1 MDKEVEEVLK
11 GNCVVYPTSTLPAL
25 GCILTSES
33 LDRLYSIKK
42 RPKNMV
48 VSIGVANLEQ
58 ASKLVHLTNDLE
70 DFLAVFPEGSLTI
83 ILPAKKPLDNRLGG
97 EKIAIRILEN
107 KVAKKFIEKTGPLT
121 ATSANISGLEPLK
134 DCEMAAK
141 TLSSSENTISFLSGM
156 CSGGIPSTL
165 IAWYTVCKSPNGNE
179 IEVLREG
186 LVTEKE
192 ILEWWKKR
200 I

>member
-107 KVAKKFIEKTGPLT
+107 KVAKRFIGKTGPLT

>member
-42 RPKNMV
+42 RPNNMV

-141 TLSSSENTISFLSGM
+141 TLSSSENTISFLSGT

-186 LVTEKE
+186 LVTKKE

>member
-42 RPKNMV
+42 RPNNMV

-107 KVAKKFIEKTGPLT
+107 KVAKRFIGKTGPLT

-141 TLSSSENTISFLSGM
+141 TLSSSENTISFLSGT

>member
-1 MDKEVEEVLK
+1 LDKEVEEVLK

-33 LDRLYSIKK
+33 LDKLYSIKK
-42 RPKNMV
+42 RSNNMV

-58 ASKLVHLTNDLE
+58 ASELVHLTNDLE
-70 DFLAVFPEGSLTI
+70 EFLAAFPEGSLTI

-141 TLSSSENTISFLSGM
+141 TLSSSENTISFLSGT

-192 ILEWWKKR
+192 VLEWWKKR

>member
-1 MDKEVEEVLK
+1 MDKAVEEVLK

-33 LDRLYSIKK
+33 LDKLYSIKK
-42 RPKNMV
+42 RSNNMV

-58 ASKLVHLTNDLE
+58 ASELVHLTNDLE
-70 DFLAVFPEGSLTI
+70 EFLAAFPEGSLTI

-141 TLSSSENTISFLSGM
+141 TLSSSENTISFLSGT
-156 CSGGIPSTL
+156 CSGRIPSTL

-192 ILEWWKKR
+192 VLEWWKKR

>member
-107 KVAKKFIEKTGPLT
+107 KVAKRFIGKTGPLT

-141 TLSSSENTISFLSGM
+141 TLSSSENTISFLSGT

>member
-1 MDKEVEEVLK
+1 MDKVVEGVLK

-25 GCILTSES
+25 GCILTSKS
-33 LDRLYSIKK
+33 LDNLYNIKK
-42 RPKNMV
+42 RPNNMI
-48 VSIGVANLEQ
+48 VSIGVSNLQQ
-58 ASKLVHLTNDLE
+58 ASELVHLTNDLE
-70 DFLAVFPEGSLTI
+70 DFLSAFPEGSMTI
-83 ILPAKKPLDNRLGG
+83 ILPAKKPLDKRLGG
-97 EKIAIRILEN
+97 EKIAIRILAN
-107 KVAKKFIEKTGPLT
+107 PVAKEFIEKTGPLT
-121 ATSANISGLEPLK
+121 ATSANISGFEPLK

-141 TLSSSENTISFLSGM
+141 TLSSLENEILFLSGT
-156 CSGGIPSTL
+156 CSGGTPSTL

-186 LVTEKE
+186 LVKEKE

>member
-42 RPKNMV
+42 RPNNMV

-141 TLSSSENTISFLSGM
+141 TPVSYTHL
-156 CSGGIPSTL
+156 TL
-165 IAWYTVCKSPNGNE
+165 PTKA
-179 IEVLREG
+179 
-186 LVTEKE
+186 
-192 ILEWWKKR
+192 
-200 I
+200 

>member
-1 MDKEVEEVLK
+1 MEKEVNAVLN
-11 GNCVVYPTSTLPAL
+11 GNCIVYPTTTLPAL
-25 GCILTSES
+25 GCILTSKS
-33 LDRLYSIKK
+33 LDKLYSIKK
-42 RPKNMV
+42 RPSNMI
-48 VSIGVANLEQ
+48 VSIGVSDLNQ
-58 ASKLVHLTNDLE
+58 ASELVHLTTDLE
-70 DFLAVFPEGSLTI
+70 DFLSAFPEGSLTV
-83 ILPAKKPLDNRLGG
+83 ILPAIEPLDSRLGG
-97 EKIAIRILEN
+97 NRIAIRILAN
-107 KVAKKFIEKTGPLT
+107 PIAKKLVEKTGPLT
-121 ATSANISGLEPLK
+121 ATSANLSGFEPLK

-141 TLSSSENTISFLSGM
+141 TLSSSENEISFLSGT

-165 IAWYTVCKSPNGNE
+165 IAWYTVCKSPNDNE

>member
-1 MDKEVEEVLK
+1 LDKAVEEVLK

-33 LDRLYSIKK
+33 LDKLYSIKK
-42 RPKNMV
+42 RSNNMV

-58 ASKLVHLTNDLE
+58 ASELVHLTNDLE
-70 DFLAVFPEGSLTI
+70 EFLAAFPEGSLTI

-141 TLSSSENTISFLSGM
+141 TLSSSENTISFLSGT

-192 ILEWWKKR
+192 VLEWWKKR

>member
-1 MDKEVEEVLK
+1 MDKVVEGVLK

-25 GCILTSES
+25 GCILTSKS
-33 LDRLYSIKK
+33 LDNLYNIKK
-42 RPKNMV
+42 RPNNMI
-48 VSIGVANLEQ
+48 VSIGVSNLQQ
-58 ASKLVHLTNDLE
+58 ASELVHLTNDLE
-70 DFLAVFPEGSLTI
+70 DFLSAFPEGSVTI
-83 ILPAKKPLDNRLGG
+83 ILPAKKPLDKRLGG
-97 EKIAIRILEN
+97 EKIAIRILAN
-107 KVAKKFIEKTGPLT
+107 PVAKEFIEKTGPLT
-121 ATSANISGLEPLK
+121 ATSANISGFEPLK

-141 TLSSSENTISFLSGM
+141 TLSSLENEILFLSGT
-156 CSGGIPSTL
+156 CSGGTPSTL

>member
-42 RPKNMV
+42 RPNNMV

-70 DFLAVFPEGSLTI
+70 DFLSVFPEGSLTI

-141 TLSSSENTISFLSGM
+141 TLSSSENTISFLSGT

-186 LVTEKE
+186 LVTKKE

>member
-42 RPKNMV
+42 RPNNMV

-141 TLSSSENTISFLSGM
+141 TLSSSENTISFLSGT

-186 LVTEKE
+186 LVGEKE
-192 ILEWWKKR
+192 IQEWWKKR
-200 I
+200 T

>member
-83 ILPAKKPLDNRLGG
+83 ILPAKKPLDN
-97 EKIAIRILEN
+97 
-107 KVAKKFIEKTGPLT
+107 
-121 ATSANISGLEPLK
+121 S
-134 DCEMAAK
+134 
-141 TLSSSENTISFLSGM
+141 
-156 CSGGIPSTL
+156 
-165 IAWYTVCKSPNGNE
+165 
-179 IEVLREG
+179 
-186 LVTEKE
+186 
-192 ILEWWKKR
+192 
-200 I
+200 